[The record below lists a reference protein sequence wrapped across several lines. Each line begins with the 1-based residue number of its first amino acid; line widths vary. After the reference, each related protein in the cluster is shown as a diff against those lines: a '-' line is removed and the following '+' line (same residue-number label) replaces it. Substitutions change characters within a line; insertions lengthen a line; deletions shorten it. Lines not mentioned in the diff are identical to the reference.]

1 MHSHKHSSRRH
12 SSRRHYEM
20 SSQKEFE
27 IFFYKTSHLN
37 KISKSFLKTASKYI
51 TYDKDDTDNL
61 IVIICFENHH
71 KKYFITVKL
80 YKDTV
85 LYKRIINNIPD
96 ILQDSDVQDIT
107 SLKSLKGGSNK
118 SGLVSILLSVLMVV
132 LYKYYNASINASS
145 REWKKYDKYLNN
157 FEYHN
162 TVKQLNT
169 EAHLLANNNFNT
181 STIQLQDLSKIRP
194 YYSQLM
200 DDNSPSLVSYKL
212 RNSATHNLLKIQD
225 RFTDISGPSGYIVG
239 CNWKYTG
246 KRLGQSSNY
255 LSKDFDVA
263 LYNVSAGDY
272 SEYNI
277 FKNPPGYPDITRL
290 YKDAFQD
297 QLVLMKSSGIIDSDS
312 TSGIATILNLD
323 LPMHSGGFHTDSI
336 GLSYLKHNTTSN
348 STVLI
353 KSSSPEGQSTD
364 DLVLSMSYDIGNT
377 PAIFGKKQAI
387 DKIGKYSKI
396 GNKYATSPLDFDQFL
411 SGKST
416 VQHKVSTM
424 VNQGKWYHAGP
435 ADIERR
441 KALLMMVRSAKPNEE
456 LELSRQDWQPILE
469 KRISKSKKSKSKSNS
484 AYLAKGILHTLR
496 GRPFIKQYP
505 IKIPNLRKIKTRK
518 TQKTRKRTNKKTR
531 KTRK

>member
-1 MHSHKHSSRRH
+1 MHSHKY

-51 TYDKDDTDNL
+51 TYDKDDNDNL
-61 IVIICFENHH
+61 IVIICFENHD

-118 SGLVSILLSVLMVV
+118 SELGSILLSVLMVV

-157 FEYHN
+157 FEYRN

-169 EAHLLANNNFNT
+169 EVDLLANNNFNT

-246 KRLGQSSNY
+246 KRVGQSSNY

-272 SEYNI
+272 NEFNI

-323 LPMHSGGFHTDSI
+323 LPMHSGGFHTDSMGI
-336 GLSYLKHNTTSN
+336 TYSHHNTTSN

-353 KSSSPEGQSTD
+353 KSTSPEGLSTD

-377 PAIFGKKQAI
+377 PAIFGKKEAI

-411 SGKST
+411 PSKGT
-416 VQHKVSTM
+416 NQQKVSTM
-424 VNQGKWYHAGP
+424 VKQGEWYHAGP

-441 KALLMMVRSAKPNEE
+441 KALLMMVRPAKPNNK

-484 AYLAKGILHTLR
+484 THLAKGILHTLR
-496 GRPFIKQYP
+496 HRPSIKHYP
-505 IKIPNLRKIKTRK
+505 IKIPNIRKRKRK